1 MTRIIIQFTT
11 DSLLAGLTFFY
22 DKIILLAVNYF
33 AVVLNQSSFA
43 TKNIEDSVHIVR
55 SIMEIAILIIIF
67 ITALYRLKRTI
78 RKDKNKD

>member
-22 DKIILLAVNYF
+22 DKITLLAINYF